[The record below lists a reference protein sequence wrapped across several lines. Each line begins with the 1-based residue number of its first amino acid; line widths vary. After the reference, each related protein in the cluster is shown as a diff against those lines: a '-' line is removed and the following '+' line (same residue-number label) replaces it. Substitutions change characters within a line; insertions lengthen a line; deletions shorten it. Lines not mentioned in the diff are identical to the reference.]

1 MNAETKSAP
10 GRCSNTAEGLDLNA
24 HHYEGVSVMTSISEC
39 RHCTVPTTEGDVCA
53 FCSSYTAPV
62 DDALADAVSHT
73 AAAIAAALDALE
85 QLPADAPLFGA
96 VDIVSALAHLRKA
109 ASRLDRVGRALAV
122 QQPAGG
128 AR

>member
-1 MNAETKSAP
+1 MSAVTRNAP
-10 GRCSNTAEGLDLNA
+10 GGAGTPTEGRDLNA
-24 HHYEGVSVMTSISEC
+24 HHYEGVSVMSSISEC

-73 AAAIAAALDALE
+73 AAAIAAAAETLE
-85 QLPADAPLFGA
+85 HLPADAPLFGA
-96 VDIVSALAHLRKA
+96 VDVVNALAHLRKA

-122 QQPAGG
+122 QQVAGG

>member
-1 MNAETKSAP
+1 MAIISA
-10 GRCSNTAEGLDLNA
+10 
-24 HHYEGVSVMTSISEC
+24 C

-73 AAAIAAALDALE
+73 AAAIAAAAETLE
-85 QLPADAPLFGA
+85 QLPVDAPLFGA
-96 VDIVSALAHLRKA
+96 VDVVNALAHLRKA

-122 QQPAGG
+122 QQVAGG

>member
-1 MNAETKSAP
+1 MNTATKNAP
-10 GRCSNTAEGLDLNA
+10 GRCANTAEGQDLATN
-24 HHYEGVSVMTSISEC
+24 HQGGVKVMPIISAC
-39 RHCTVPTTEGDVCA
+39 RHCTVPTSEGDLCS

-73 AAAIAAALDALE
+73 AAAIAAAAETLE

-96 VDIVSALAHLRKA
+96 VDVVNALAHLRKA

>member
-24 HHYEGVSVMTSISEC
+24 HHYEGVSVMSSISEC

-73 AAAIAAALDALE
+73 AAAIAAAAETLE
-85 QLPADAPLFGA
+85 HLPADAPLFGA
-96 VDIVSALAHLRKA
+96 VDVVNALAHLRKA

-122 QQPAGG
+122 QQVAGG

>member
-53 FCSSYTAPV
+53 FCSSYTPPV
-62 DDALADAVSHT
+62 DDALADAASHT
-73 AAAIAAALDALE
+73 GAAIAAAADALE

-109 ASRLDRVGRALAV
+109 VSRLDRVGRVLAV
-122 QQPAGG
+122 QQLAGG